1 MRPRP
6 LDKPALESYL
16 RTIHIPS
23 KRMETCMGDVVKIR
37 GESEK
42 ITFNVGYVD
51 LGQIDI
57 LVKDGFYSNRS
68 DLIRTAIRN
77 QLLSHSGEVKRSIVR
92 HTLELGIRRY
102 TRRDLEAVKARGER
116 LRIKVLG
123 LASIDEDVPPILALQ
138 TIDSITVLGV
148 LQASE

>member
-1 MRPRP
+1 M
-6 LDKPALESYL
+6 
-16 RTIHIPS
+16 
-23 KRMETCMGDVVKIR
+23 MGDVVKIR

-42 ITFNVGYVD
+42 ITINVGYVD
-51 LGQIDI
+51 LGQIDL
-57 LVKDGFYSNRS
+57 LVKEGFYSNRS

-77 QLLSHSGEVKRSIVR
+77 QLVSHSGEVKRSIIR
-92 HTLELGIRRY
+92 QTLELGIRRY

-148 LQASE
+148 LQASEKLKAALAERIE